1 MTFVVAAF
9 GAILGGLAMR
19 RDPESGLTAPI
30 LAAVKW
36 LAIPAALTV
45 AAVEIGFLQRLVG
58 TVSLSGSEWLISIG
72 LALVVPL
79 FVEVEKW
86 IRRRRIA
93 RRAKLTQPAQPA
105 QPALV

>member
-36 LAIPAALTV
+36 LSIPLALTV
-45 AAVEIGFLQRLVG
+45 AVVEIPFLQRLVL
-58 TVSLSGSEWLISIG
+58 TTSLSGSEWLICIG
-72 LALVVPL
+72 LSLVVPL

-86 IRRRRIA
+86 IRRRRLA
-93 RRAKLTQPAQPA
+93 KRAQLTSI
-105 QPALV
+105 